1 MEFCYKPSKLNFLLA
16 FLGLLMQVY
25 QRSGFGYDSTILFQ
39 PFQGVDYLEEYDEE
53 EEMRLQVMDI

>member
-1 MEFCYKPSKLNFLLA
+1 
-16 FLGLLMQVY
+16 MQVY

-53 EEMRLQVMDI
+53 EEMRLQVMDIWELT